1 MIAQGSI
8 IRPAANCSQKK
19 ELNGEHTA
27 MMYTETCKDIL
38 VRFPEWLAE
47 MLRRSAFLGLTA
59 EHVEGDSCN
68 LAGMFLHNSVDVPN
82 FAAKFEPN
90 ERRASR
96 TAPD

>member
-1 MIAQGSI
+1 
-8 IRPAANCSQKK
+8 
-19 ELNGEHTA
+19 

-82 FAAKFEPN
+82 FAAKFEPSEQDCSGLN
-90 ERRASR
+90 PLIAAEKRHTHNKQVSKIGL
-96 TAPD
+96 